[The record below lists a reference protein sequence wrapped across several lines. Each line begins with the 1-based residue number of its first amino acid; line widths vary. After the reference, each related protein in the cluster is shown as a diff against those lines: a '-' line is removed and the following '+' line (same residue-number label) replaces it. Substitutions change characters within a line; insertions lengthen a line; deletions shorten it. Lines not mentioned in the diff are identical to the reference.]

1 MFEKIIGQDLA
12 KRLLEGSIR
21 ANRLPSAFL
30 FYGPEGVGKRTFALT
45 VAKAVNCSKV
55 EYGYCG
61 ECPDCKAVNNL
72 THPDLRLLFPVR
84 NAGKLE
90 GLPTPELY
98 DKQGTITINMVRI
111 LRKEASLK
119 PFQKGKRVFIV
130 LSADRMNQ
138 EASNAF
144 LKLLEEP
151 PADTLLI
158 LTTERSSFL
167 FPTIRS
173 RCQKVMFTRLRAEDI
188 ENALVER
195 MGAERNRAHLVASLS
210 GGSLGRA
217 EKMLKDY
224 ADEHRLKIFQFIL
237 ESVPQDDLSVLDFS
251 REMVDENLTYETLE
265 VLQSVYK
272 DLLATKM
279 GAEKSLINIDQHR
292 LLKKG
297 AARMTCE
304 EIYGIIYGIEDAF
317 LDLNRNV
324 NPGLVLFNLL
334 SRVHEKS
341 LARV

>member
-21 ANRLPSAFL
+21 TNRLPSAFL

-61 ECPDCKAVNNL
+61 ECFNCRAVDSL
-72 THPDLRLLFPVR
+72 THPDLRLVFPVK
-84 NAGKLE
+84 NAGALE

-98 DKQGTITINMVRI
+98 DKQGSITINMVRI

-151 PADTLLI
+151 PTDTLLI
-158 LTTERSSFL
+158 LTTERPTFL

-188 ENALVER
+188 ENALVEK
-195 MGAERNRAHLVASLS
+195 MGADRTKAHLAASLS

-217 EKMLKDY
+217 VKMLKDY
-224 ADEHRLKIFQFIL
+224 ADEHRLRMFDFVL
-237 ESVPQDDLSVLDFS
+237 ENVPQDDLAVLDFS
-251 REMVDENLTYETLE
+251 REMVDENLVYETLE
-265 VLQSVYK
+265 VLQSMYK

-279 GAEKSLINIDQHR
+279 GTRKTLVNVDQEK
-292 LLKKG
+292 LLEKG
-297 AARMTCE
+297 ATRMTCE
-304 EIYGIIYGIEDAF
+304 EIYGIIYATEDAF
-317 LDLNRNV
+317 LDLKRNV
-324 NPGLVLFNLL
+324 SPRLVLFNLL

-341 LARV
+341 LTRV